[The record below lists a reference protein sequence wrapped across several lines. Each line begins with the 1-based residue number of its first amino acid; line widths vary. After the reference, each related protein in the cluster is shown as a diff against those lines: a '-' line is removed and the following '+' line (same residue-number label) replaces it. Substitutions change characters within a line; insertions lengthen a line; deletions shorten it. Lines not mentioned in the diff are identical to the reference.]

1 MKFGI
6 IAILQSSN
14 DNHIIDDNRFHY
26 PSKRSKWFLQFKKTV
41 FLDRFEVFIVGFVS
55 KGNAINTEAYCNNL
69 KKSKVNVQNRQ
80 RGLVEQWNVSIHDNV
95 TPHTSLISQKLLISF
110 GLDFVKHPP
119 MFLDLAPSNMFT
131 KFKELK
137 RLFH

>member
-80 RGLVEQWNVSIHDNV
+80 RGLVEQWNVSHSRQRHAPHIADFSEATHFIWIGFRK
-95 TPHTSLISQKLLISF
+95 TPPYVF
-110 GLDFVKHPP
+110 GSSTLQYVYQI
-119 MFLDLAPSNMFT
+119 
-131 KFKELK
+131 
-137 RLFH
+137 